1 LVLGPNLYGLTPN
14 PGVTLSQFS
23 KHNYESPPT
32 DTLTKLGLIVQLNG
46 QTIVVADGDL
56 PTRMGWKEA
65 HSLCNHLGNGWRLPS
80 KDELDAM
87 YTQLH
92 LKGQG
97 IFCVLGY

>member
-1 LVLGPNLYGLTPN
+1 M
-14 PGVTLSQFS
+14 
-23 KHNYESPPT
+23 
-32 DTLTKLGLIVQLNG
+32 
-46 QTIVVADGDL
+46 ADGDL